1 MVRSRNRW
9 YSRRDL
15 DPHIWRCRTLLLS
28 AGDEPL
34 CERRSRLLRL
44 NRTPPCIDVAGS
56 PQHGPPHRPRG
67 IPAGATEEAAAGL
80 GGTSPTP
87 LPGLA
92 RHARSPAQSY
102 TGGGSI
108 RCHSRAGRAIKP
120 QSVYFFGGDPASG
133 VCEGRSS
140 AGTVGGDPTLLCT
153 RAWTARRARQTRFDR
168 TRGQSASRQRGQRGL
183 SLPSACVSC
192 CLRITSH

>member
-1 MVRSRNRW
+1 VRAEEPAPPFK
-9 YSRRDL
+9 
-15 DPHIWRCRTLLLS
+15 PHT
-28 AGDEPL
+28 A
-34 CERRSRLLRL
+34 
-44 NRTPPCIDVAGS
+44 CIDFAGS
-56 PQHGPPHRPRG
+56 PQHGPPYRPKG

-168 TRGQSASRQRGQRGL
+168 TRGQSASRQRGQRAVSEG
-183 SLPSACVSC
+183 SEPSARAAGPQPASACVSC

>member
-1 MVRSRNRW
+1 MRAEEPAPPFK
-9 YSRRDL
+9 
-15 DPHIWRCRTLLLS
+15 PHT
-28 AGDEPL
+28 A
-34 CERRSRLLRL
+34 
-44 NRTPPCIDVAGS
+44 CIDFAGS

-67 IPAGATEEAAAGL
+67 IPAGRRKKRRRVGGNISDAALRL
-80 GGTSPTP
+80 GPARP
-87 LPGLA
+87 QPG
-92 RHARSPAQSY
+92 PIVY
-102 TGGGSI
+102 TRRSI

-140 AGTVGGDPTLLCT
+140 AGTVGGNPTLLCT

-183 SLPSACVSC
+183 SLPAPASAVASASPPI
-192 CLRITSH
+192 RR